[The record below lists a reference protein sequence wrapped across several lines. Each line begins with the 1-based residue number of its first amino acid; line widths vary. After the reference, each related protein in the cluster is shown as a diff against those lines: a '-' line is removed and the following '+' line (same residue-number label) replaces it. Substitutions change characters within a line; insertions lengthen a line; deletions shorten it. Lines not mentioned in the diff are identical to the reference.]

1 MEPITYTR
9 LIVQVFTFFVAIFAT
24 VWAVELHNL
33 LKTGEVG
40 KTWRVVTIATVL
52 FAVIE
57 IIKFAEMFEYFPDLH
72 LHEYLELP
80 FIFLLAIACYMQRKA
95 FYTPQH
101 FRKYLISRRNGSGR
115 PQGTNDD
122 LDFSD
127 DDFELE
133 ELEMLE
139 PIDER

>member
-1 MEPITYTR
+1 MEPITYSR
-9 LIVQVFTFFVAIFAT
+9 LIVQALTFFVAIFAT

-40 KTWRVVTIATVL
+40 KTWRVVTIATIL

-57 IIKFAEMFEYFPDLH
+57 VIKFAELFQYFPVLH
-72 LHEYLELP
+72 IHEYLELP

-95 FYTPQH
+95 FYMPQH
-101 FRKYLISRRNGSGR
+101 FRKFLISRRNGSSHS
-115 PQGTNDD
+115 PGTDD
-122 LDFSD
+122 GLDFSD